1 MQTHKNRSCVCC
13 SGIWTWN
20 KPLFFTHFHFC
31 KPMKCKCHTFW
42 VFSVNRV
49 CHSRS
54 WRLPAYLRARLA
66 GQKYPY
72 GFQGLYIHQTQ
83 DVSQDWRE
91 EGESFWIPEASLH
104 KIFRRHALFKKK
116 KVGLYSK
123 KDLMVLFIFFFW
135 KKKAF
140 ALYHLMIESLMPS
153 GSQRD
158 GLFEAIVLILLQER
172 RLCFSSCYFD
182 QNKWCLLSLKFKCNI
197 IFDDNKEYYPLC
209 IHSCC

>member
-49 CHSRS
+49 CHSWS

-123 KDLMVLFIFFFW
+123 KDVMVLFIFFFL
-135 KKKAF
+135 KK
-140 ALYHLMIESLMPS
+140 ESFCTLP
-153 GSQRD
+153 
-158 GLFEAIVLILLQER
+158 
-172 RLCFSSCYFD
+172 
-182 QNKWCLLSLKFKCNI
+182 
-197 IFDDNKEYYPLC
+197 FDDRILDAFGISAGRLIWSNCVNFAARKKIMFFQLLFW
-209 IHSCC
+209 SK

>member
-1 MQTHKNRSCVCC
+1 MPHILGVQCQQSVSLSELTTACIFASKISWTEISVWL
-13 SGIWTWN
+13 SGAV
-20 KPLFFTHFHFC
+20 H
-31 KPMKCKCHTFW
+31 
-42 VFSVNRV
+42 
-49 CHSRS
+49 
-54 WRLPAYLRARLA
+54 
-66 GQKYPY
+66 
-72 GFQGLYIHQTQ
+72 HQTQ

-123 KDLMVLFIFFFW
+123 KDVMVLFIYFFW